1 MAGFIDIEAELVSAL
16 PGLTGFEWY
25 GSAPASADSVFGTV
39 ERTGG
44 PCGTAVDRPTVA
56 LQVWGGTRE
65 QCAKAAASLAASVPS
80 LPSCSRIRS
89 ASVSSYYSY
98 PDIDGNR
105 PRWQVVCELSTVAEK

>member
-1 MAGFIDIEAELVSAL
+1 MSGFIDIEAELISAL
-16 PGLTGFEWY
+16 PGLTGLEWY
-25 GSAPASADSVFGTV
+25 GTAPARSDGPFGTV

-44 PCGTAVDRPTVA
+44 PCGPAVDRPTVA

-65 QCAKAAASLAASVPS
+65 QCARAAASLAASVPS
-80 LPSCSRIRS
+80 LPSRSRIRS

-105 PRWQVVCELSTVAEK
+105 PRWQVVCELATVAVE